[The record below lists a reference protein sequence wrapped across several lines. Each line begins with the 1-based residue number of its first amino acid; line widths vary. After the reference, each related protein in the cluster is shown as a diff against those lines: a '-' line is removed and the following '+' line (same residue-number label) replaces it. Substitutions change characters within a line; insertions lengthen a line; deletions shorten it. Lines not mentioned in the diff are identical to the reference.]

1 VEGERIDTA
10 GRVERMGS
18 PFADKY
24 GTDYALRDEVANE
37 ALYALFTDDE
47 RVRGRL
53 AGLVGTRA
61 QVGGTKLPEESD
73 DEVTKMNVTGVD
85 PA

>member
-1 VEGERIDTA
+1 MEGERIDTA

-53 AGLVGTRA
+53 AGLVGSRV

-85 PA
+85 PT

>member
-1 VEGERIDTA
+1 
-10 GRVERMGS
+10 
-18 PFADKY
+18 
-24 GTDYALRDEVANE
+24 
-37 ALYALFTDDE
+37 
-47 RVRGRL
+47 VRGRL

>member
-1 VEGERIDTA
+1 MDGERIDTA

-18 PFADKY
+18 PFALKY

-53 AGLVGTRA
+53 AGLVGTRV

>member
-1 VEGERIDTA
+1 MEGERIDTA

-47 RVRGRL
+47 RVRGRH
-53 AGLVGTRA
+53 AGLVGYRV

-85 PA
+85 PT

>member
-47 RVRGRL
+47 RVRGRC
-53 AGLVGTRA
+53 AGGSRDSSAPAPRSGGRSCPRSPTTR
-61 QVGGTKLPEESD
+61 
-73 DEVTKMNVTGVD
+73 
-85 PA
+85 

>member
-1 VEGERIDTA
+1 MEGERIDTA

-24 GTDYALRDEVANE
+24 GTGYALRDEVANE

>member
-1 VEGERIDTA
+1 MEGERIDTA
-10 GRVERMGS
+10 GRVERMGT
-18 PFADKY
+18 PFALKY

-37 ALYALFTDDE
+37 ALYALFTDDDRVRE
-47 RVRGRL
+47 RV
-53 AGLVGTRA
+53 AQLVGSRV

-73 DEVTKMNVTGVD
+73 DNVTKMNVTEVD